1 MSRLSREKRE
11 NKPEPG
17 GSAVPP
23 LDVHVPASGPDAGRA
38 SISGVPVVP
47 AEGEELQ
54 QAVLGHL
61 YRIARAT
68 GRPVYATVRDERIGY
83 AVPLR
88 VDPDGSSHLTAEPVA
103 TTGPVAT
110 GPVLT
115 TGPVATGP
123 AGRGGAPAAQ
133 AATGPTGGAHGVG
146 APTGPTAGA
155 PAAQA
160 ATGPTAGVKPHV
172 EPMAGTEA
180 ATEARPPAP
189 QGAFGPPPVMPPP
202 EPAPAPDT
210 TSRPG
215 STRTPTP
222 DSAPTPPRG
231 FDAVAEAV
239 LGDGPTVGAGMPSL
253 LAAKVEDINEAVRSG
268 RIAAASELAEHTV
281 GDAVRVL
288 GPEHAEVLR
297 LRELAAYVAYL
308 AGDPVRAFRLS
319 LDLARVHHR
328 ACDADA
334 AYGNVQSAA
343 TAWRAVRDPLQGLDL
358 GRDLLGLWVE
368 LTAGDGPA
376 ADDIEELDSARARMT
391 RLADRA
397 DRADRAAARGTG
409 GDQG

>member
-103 TTGPVAT
+103 TA
-110 GPVLT
+110 
-115 TGPVATGP
+115 P
-123 AGRGGAPAAQ
+123 AGRAGTPDAQ
-133 AATGPTGGAHGVG
+133 AAP
-146 APTGPTAGA
+146 GPTAGPPATEAA
-155 PAAQA
+155 PGSTASAPGA
-160 ATGPTAGVKPHV
+160 EATTEATAGTESTIEPTAGPKFTA
-172 EPMAGTEA
+172 EPTAGPKFTAEPTAGTEA
-180 ATEARPPAP
+180 TTADWPPAP

-202 EPAPAPDT
+202 EPAPAPET
-210 TSRPG
+210 ASRPE
-215 STRTPTP
+215 STRTPAP
-222 DSAPTPPRG
+222 ASAPTPPRG

-281 GDAVRVL
+281 GEAVRVL

-328 ACDADA
+328 ACDAEA

-358 GRDLLGLWVE
+358 GRDLLGLWAQ

-376 ADDIEELDSARARMT
+376 AADLEELDSARARMT
-391 RLADRA
+391 RLAGRA
-397 DRADRAAARGTG
+397 ERAAARGTG

>member
-1 MSRLSREKRE
+1 MAGCGGGERRGGAVKGTMEAMSRLSRDQRE
-11 NKPEPG
+11 NQPEPG

-38 SISGVPVVP
+38 TISGVPVVP

-103 TTGPVAT
+103 TGPAATRPVAT
-110 GPVLT
+110 APG
-115 TGPVATGP
+115 
-123 AGRGGAPAAQ
+123 GRGGTAASTPAAQ
-133 AATGPTGGAHGVG
+133 VTT
-146 APTGPTAGA
+146 APTASA
-155 PAAQA
+155 PGAQA
-160 ATGPTAGVKPHV
+160 
-172 EPMAGTEA
+172 M
-180 ATEARPPAP
+180 PPAP
-189 QGAFGPPPVMPPP
+189 HGTFGPPPVMPPP
-202 EPAPAPDT
+202 EPTPAPET
-210 TSRPG
+210 TSDPE
-215 STRTPTP
+215 STRNRTPSPVT
-222 DSAPTPPRG
+222 APTPPRG

-239 LGDGPTVGAGMPSL
+239 LGDGPAVGAGMPSL
-253 LAAKVEDINEAVRSG
+253 LAEKVEDINEAVRSG

-281 GDAVRVL
+281 GEAVRVL

-328 ACDADA
+328 ARDAEA

-376 ADDIEELDSARARMT
+376 AADIEELDSARARMT

-397 DRADRAAARGTG
+397 DRAAARGTG
-409 GDQG
+409 GGQD

>member
-1 MSRLSREKRE
+1 MAGCGGGERRGGAVKGTMEAMSRLSRDQRE
-11 NKPEPG
+11 NQPEPG

-38 SISGVPVVP
+38 TISGVPVVP

-103 TTGPVAT
+103 TAPG
-110 GPVLT
+110 
-115 TGPVATGP
+115 
-123 AGRGGAPAAQ
+123 GRGGAAASASGKQ
-133 AATGPTGGAHGVG
+133 VTTAPTASAPGAQVTTAPTASASGAHVTT
-146 APTGPTAGA
+146 APAAGA
-155 PAAQA
+155 PEAQGLPSA
-160 ATGPTAGVKPHV
+160 PH
-172 EPMAGTEA
+172 GS
-180 ATEARPPAP
+180 
-189 QGAFGPPPVMPPP
+189 FGPPPVMPPP
-202 EPAPAPDT
+202 EPTPAPET
-210 TSRPG
+210 TSHPE

-222 DSAPTPPRG
+222 GPTPTPPRG

-281 GDAVRVL
+281 GEAVRVL

-328 ACDADA
+328 ARDAEA

-358 GRDLLGLWVE
+358 GRDLLGLWAE

-376 ADDIEELDSARARMT
+376 AADIEELDSARARMT

-397 DRADRAAARGTG
+397 DRAAARGTG
-409 GDQG
+409 GGQD

>member
-103 TTGPVAT
+103 T
-110 GPVLT
+110 
-115 TGPVATGP
+115 GP
-123 AGRGGAPAAQ
+123 AGRAGTPDAQSAP
-133 AATGPTGGAHGVG
+133 
-146 APTGPTAGA
+146 GPTAGA
-155 PAAQA
+155 PGTE
-160 ATGPTAGVKPHV
+160 ATT
-172 EPMAGTEA
+172 EPAAGTEA
-180 ATEARPPAP
+180 TTAARPPAP

-202 EPAPAPDT
+202 EPAPAPET
-210 TSRPG
+210 TSRPE

-222 DSAPTPPRG
+222 ASAPTPPRG

-281 GDAVRVL
+281 GEAVRVL

-328 ACDADA
+328 ACDAEA

-376 ADDIEELDSARARMT
+376 AADLEELDSARARMT

-397 DRADRAAARGTG
+397 AAHTTG
-409 GDQG
+409 GDHG

>member
-1 MSRLSREKRE
+1 MSRLSRDQRE
-11 NKPEPG
+11 NQPEPG

-38 SISGVPVVP
+38 TISGVPVVP

-103 TTGPVAT
+103 TAPG
-110 GPVLT
+110 
-115 TGPVATGP
+115 
-123 AGRGGAPAAQ
+123 GRGGAAAS
-133 AATGPTGGAHGVG
+133 APGAQV
-146 APTGPTAGA
+146 TTA
-155 PAAQA
+155 PAASAPGAQVTTAPA
-160 ATGPTAGVKPHV
+160 ASAPDAQVMPRAPH
-172 EPMAGTEA
+172 GT
-180 ATEARPPAP
+180 
-189 QGAFGPPPVMPPP
+189 FGPPPVMPPP
-202 EPAPAPDT
+202 EPTPAPET
-210 TSRPG
+210 TSRPE
-215 STRTPTP
+215 STRTSTSVP
-222 DSAPTPPRG
+222 APTPPRG

-253 LAAKVEDINEAVRSG
+253 LAEKVEDINEAVRSG

-281 GDAVRVL
+281 GEAVRVL

-328 ACDADA
+328 ARDAEA

-358 GRDLLGLWVE
+358 GRDLLGLWGE

-376 ADDIEELDSARARMT
+376 AADIEELDSARARMT

-397 DRADRAAARGTG
+397 DRAAARGTAG
-409 GDQG
+409 GQD